1 MCKCLFCNKCASEW
15 PQRLDIWRRSKR
27 CIIIIIMK
35 VHCISTEFTARKHG
49 GERGVPFRV
58 QIETY
63 ADDGYE
69 NMNLQ
74 YCASCQVKVFKVCQI
89 VILSSSSL
97 RPLAPPGLS
106 RRTVFNTILVTP
118 GDGKIP
124 RRRRQNSALM

>member
-1 MCKCLFCNKCASEW
+1 MYINKFDLMFHLPWINFKRGGLPLADLPLSYGIS
-15 PQRLDIWRRSKR
+15 DIKVDAEKLNVLEFWWDPSKDAG
-27 CIIIIIMK
+27 IFIK

-74 YCASCQVKVFKVCQI
+74 YCASCQVKVFKV
-89 VILSSSSL
+89 SL
-97 RPLAPPGLS
+97 CHW
-106 RRTVFNTILVTP
+106 
-118 GDGKIP
+118 
-124 RRRRQNSALM
+124 